1 MITDVEQ
8 QKGQG
13 SDAERIRQAGIALRY
28 DLEDKYHMH
37 HKVRSRRRRGIA
49 MSRPGGGTGG
59 KLRLRPVYSACAQF
73 AILDGVVLL
82 NGSFNWTKQASEH
95 NNENVMITNDAGFTA
110 EFQQQ
115 FEQLWELFSP

>member
-1 MITDVEQ
+1 
-8 QKGQG
+8 
-13 SDAERIRQAGIALRY
+13 
-28 DLEDKYHMH
+28 
-37 HKVRSRRRRGIA
+37 
-49 MSRPGGGTGG
+49 MSRPGGGAGG
-59 KLRLRPVYSACAQF
+59 KLRLRPLYSACAQF